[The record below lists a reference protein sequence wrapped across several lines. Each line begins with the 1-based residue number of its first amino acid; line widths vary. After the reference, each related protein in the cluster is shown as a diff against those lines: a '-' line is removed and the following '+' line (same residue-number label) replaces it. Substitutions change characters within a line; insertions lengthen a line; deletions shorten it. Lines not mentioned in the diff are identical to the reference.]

1 MAKCVVSS
9 KMCSKESTFMR
20 MNVTQA
26 CSIKVATPCIVAA
39 ISATPTMSF
48 NCCITSPNATHEA
61 YAFS

>member
-1 MAKCVVSS
+1 VAKCVVSS
-9 KMCSKESTFMR
+9 KVCSKESTFMR

-26 CSIKVATPCIVAA
+26 CSIKVATPCIE

-48 NCCITSPNATHEA
+48 NCCSTSPNATHEA